1 MKRTPL
7 NELPLSKLKLKLWE
21 VFSKYIRQ
29 RDKGVCIS
37 CGKVDD
43 WKRTDAGHYI
53 PKTKGLSIYFN
64 ERNVNCQC
72 THCNRFMHGNLD
84 AYAIALRKKY
94 GNGILEEL
102 DEVRKHKLILNRL
115 QYVTLIEH
123 YKELLKKWK

>member
-1 MKRTPL
+1 MKRIPL
-7 NELPLSKLKLKLWE
+7 KDKPLPKLKQYLWDT
-21 VFSKYIRQ
+21 FSKYIRQ

-43 WKRTDAGHYI
+43 WKRMDVGHYI

-64 ERNVNCQC
+64 ERNGNCQC

-84 AYAIALRKKY
+84 AYALALKRKY

-102 DEVRKHKLILNRL
+102 DEVRKHKMILNRL
-115 QYVTLIEH
+115 QYLALIEH
-123 YKELLKKWK
+123 YKELLKQYQ